1 MVGIFTYIF
10 LFPNSY
16 YFNPQVTL
24 EIKQGMNFND
34 VLDSLK
40 SKGIIQNKLLLKFV
54 AYIYNA
60 ETKIKAGKIQIPNTL
75 SNVGLVELL
84 LSTTKKTDK
93 LISIGEGIWQNKLAK
108 LFKDSLGID
117 SSKFMFLSHD
127 KEFLK
132 TIGFEGDN
140 IEGYL
145 LPETYYFYLDSSPQN
160 IIKKLYAAQNRFFDN
175 YIRIKDIKTELTRK
189 EILILASIVDGESNK
204 ESEFRTIA
212 GVYLNRLKIGMPL
225 QADPTVQYLIREK
238 RGDQLYRRDFL
249 IKSDYNTYLKGG
261 LPPSPINNPGKAAIM
276 AVINPEKH
284 NFLYFVADGTG
295 GHVFSSSFI
304 QHQINVGR
312 YKAWQRNSK

>member
-1 MVGIFTYIF
+1 MVGFFTYIF
-10 LFPNSY
+10 FFPNSY
-16 YFNPQVTL
+16 YYNPKVSL
-24 EIKQGMNFND
+24 DIKQGMNFNE

-40 SKGIIQNKLLLKFV
+40 SKGVIQYKLPLKFV

-75 SNVGLVELL
+75 SNVELVELL
-84 LSTTKKTDK
+84 LTTTKKTDK

-117 SSKFMFLSHD
+117 SSKFMELSRD
-127 KEFLK
+127 KTFLK
-132 TIGFEGDN
+132 SIGFDGDN

-145 LPETYYFYLDSSPQN
+145 LPETYYFYVDSSPEN
-160 IIKKLYAAQNRFFDN
+160 IISKLYKAQNSFFNN
-175 YIRIKDIKTELTRK
+175 YVKNKTFTTELTRK

-225 QADPTVQYLIREK
+225 QADPTVQYLVREE
-238 RGDQLYRRDFL
+238 RGDQLFRSDFK
-249 IKSDYNTYLKGG
+249 IISDYNTYLKRGM
-261 LPPSPINNPGKAAIM
+261 PPSPINNPGKEAIL

>member
-1 MVGIFTYIF
+1 MVGILTYIF
-10 LFPNSY
+10 FFPNSY
-16 YFNPQVTL
+16 YFNPKVTL
-24 EIKQGMNFND
+24 DIKQGMNLNN

-40 SKGIIQNKLLLKFV
+40 SKGVIKNRLSLKLV

-60 ETKIKAGKIQIPNTL
+60 QTKIKAGKIVIPNAL
-75 SNVGLVELL
+75 SNVELVELL
-84 LSTTKKTDK
+84 LSTTKKIDK

-117 SSKFMFLSHD
+117 SSKFMQLSTD
-127 KEFLK
+127 KVFLK
-132 TIGFEGDN
+132 SLGFDGDN

-160 IIKKLYAAQNRFFDN
+160 IIKKLYSSQNSFFNN
-175 YIRIKDIKTELTRK
+175 YIKTKGYKTELTRH
-189 EILILASIVDGESNK
+189 EILTLASIVDGESNK
-204 ESEFRTIA
+204 LSEFRTIA

-225 QADPTVQYLIREK
+225 QADPTVQYLIREE
-238 RGDQLYRRDFL
+238 RGDELYRRDFL
-249 IKSDYNTYLKGG
+249 IKSDYNTYLNRG
-261 LPPSPINNPGKAAIM
+261 LPPGPINNPGKEAIL

-295 GHVFSSSFI
+295 GHVFASSFI